1 MGAADAPDRLPI
13 KFHYSGFWD
22 SLQSC
27 FWGLGPLSACQHRK
41 RSAVFAAALVGDYFV
56 INLDVWEVVNWYIV
70 NQIVPTLLKET
81 VFLI

>member
-1 MGAADAPDRLPI
+1 MGAADAPGRLLI

-22 SLQSC
+22 FLQSC
-27 FWGLGPLSACQHRK
+27 FGGLGHISACQHRK
-41 RSAVFAAALVGDYFV
+41 GAANFSAALVGGYLG

-70 NQIVPTLLKET
+70 NQIVPTLLKKT